1 MTPRWSSTSH
11 EVLEWYEHD
20 LNDTT
25 NNGDD
30 KPTQALLLGTGD
42 MHTRLE

>member
-1 MTPRWSSTSH
+1 MTSRWSSSSH

-25 NNGDD
+25 NDCDD
-30 KPTQALLLGTGD
+30 KSTQALIIKEED
-42 MHTRLE
+42 MHI